1 VPSFFGK
8 YAGYAFSPLAV
19 ARLATTVVLLSVVSS
34 LPAEAQSAVRVYRIG
49 VMADTRYRDPQYQ
62 RSSDAFFDG
71 LREFGYIEGQNIQFE
86 WRNSE
91 GHAERYPELA
101 AELVSLKVDLIM
113 VMTTPAALAAKA
125 ATNTIPIPI
134 LFVGAHDPV
143 GTGLATSLARPGG
156 NVTGLATL
164 FPELSTKRLELLKE
178 LVPRMSH
185 VAVLWNGANPANS
198 LALRQTEDAA
208 RQLGIALRIHDVRA
222 PEEFE
227 PRFVTIAQQRPDALF
242 VLGDSLTLQR
252 RYDIARFALQA
263 RLPSSFESKESAAA
277 GGLMSYGPSYPDMWR
292 RAAFYIDRLL
302 KGVKPAELPFEQPS
316 KFQFVINMKTARG
329 LGLTVPQSLLLQADE
344 VIR

>member
-91 GHAERYPELA
+91 GHAERYAELA